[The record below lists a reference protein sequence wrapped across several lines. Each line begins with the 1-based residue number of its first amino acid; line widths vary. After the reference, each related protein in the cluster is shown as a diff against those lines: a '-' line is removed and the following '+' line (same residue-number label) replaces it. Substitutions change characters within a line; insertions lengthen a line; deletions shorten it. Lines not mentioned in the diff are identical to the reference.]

1 MPWPLLLSLLW
12 AGCLAKTEDYE
23 LLVTNSVMVQEGL
36 CVFVSCQVRYPPS
49 SSTVFGYWFQ
59 EGANLNRDSPV
70 ATNDPNRSV
79 QKEAQGRFHLMG
91 RPNTQNCS
99 LEIRDAKRSDTQVYF
114 FRLDGAGNVKY
125 SFGNTLSVRV
135 TALTETPNF
144 QVIPTLVSGTS
155 TQLICSL
162 PWACEQGTPPIF
174 SWMSPALTSLGPRT
188 TLSSEL
194 NLIPRPQ
201 DHGTNITCQ
210 VTFPGV
216 GVTVERTEQLVVT
229 YAPQKLIIRAS
240 WGDDTEPQVLHSGS
254 SLHIQEGESL
264 SLVCVADSNPP
275 AVLSWERLTERP
287 LQLSTEELQMPRVE
301 LEDHGKYV
309 CRAQNNLGA
318 QEASVNLSVRSLLQ
332 LLAPSCSWEAEGLH
346 CSCSCRAW
354 PTPSLRWRLG
364 EGLLEGNSSNV
375 SFRVTSSSTGPW
387 ANSNLSL
394 SMEFSASHRLSCE
407 AWNDNGV
414 QSATILLLPG
424 QEVTKDTSETSTGVV
439 QGAIGGA
446 GLMAL
451 LALCFCLIYFIMKF
465 LRKKSALKVASVEDN
480 HPAKSPGSIING
492 SSMTSSRVS
501 LRYPNQ
507 GHLNASGSP
516 NQKEKPPLSAAPHT
530 LEDEP
535 ELHYASLS
543 FQGLAPR
550 RPQNTEPIKSDYA
563 ELKLRKC

>member
-1 MPWPLLLSLLW
+1 GWPPILLPIRR
-12 AGCLAKTEDYE
+12 CLAKTEDYE

-135 TALTETPNF
+135 TAWLETPNF

-240 WGDDTEPQVLHSGS
+240 WGDDTGRGNLSSLGGS

-318 QEASVNLSVRSLLQ
+318 QEASVNLSVRS
-332 LLAPSCSWEAEGLH
+332 
-346 CSCSCRAW
+346 
-354 PTPSLRWRLG
+354 
-364 EGLLEGNSSNV
+364 
-375 SFRVTSSSTGPW
+375 
-387 ANSNLSL
+387 
-394 SMEFSASHRLSCE
+394 EFE
-407 AWNDNGV
+407 DNGRV
-414 QSATILLLPG
+414 AL
-424 QEVTKDTSETSTGVV
+424 TGVV

-451 LALCFCLIYFIMKF
+451 LALCFCLIYFM
-465 LRKKSALKVASVEDN
+465 
-480 HPAKSPGSIING
+480 
-492 SSMTSSRVS
+492 
-501 LRYPNQ
+501 
-507 GHLNASGSP
+507 
-516 NQKEKPPLSAAPHT
+516 
-530 LEDEP
+530 
-535 ELHYASLS
+535 
-543 FQGLAPR
+543 
-550 RPQNTEPIKSDYA
+550 
-563 ELKLRKC
+563 

>member
-1 MPWPLLLSLLW
+1 GWPPILLPIRR
-12 AGCLAKTEDYE
+12 CLAKTEDYE

-135 TALTETPNF
+135 TAWLETPNF

-229 YAPQKLIIRAS
+229 CECQGRIP
-240 WGDDTEPQVLHSGS
+240 GDALFLHSGS

-414 QSATILLLPG
+414 QSATILLLP
-424 QEVTKDTSETSTGVV
+424 DTSETSTGVV

-492 SSMTSSRVS
+492 SR
-501 LRYPNQ
+501 
-507 GHLNASGSP
+507 SP